1 MRPTLRDHP
10 NVCSPNPRLSPRRP
24 SRRETPERSSERKRV
39 PHEKPVIAAGR
50 ARSAGIQGTALLRA
64 LLRLA
69 GLPKY
74 VDIEIVNLRSGLEA
88 GYGAPRLTVAP
99 ALKEVR
105 ALAGADSPLLSPA
118 LVRHCATIEPAASEI
133 RRLGLE
139 RIAGIRAEM
148 QAIIDEHFPG
158 VTIESFLRRLNDDPR
173 YTFST
178 EDEVLQYSVVALA
191 ARPRESTCAAR

>member
-24 SRRETPERSSERKRV
+24 SRRETPERSSERKRA

-50 ARSAGIQGTALLRA
+50 ARSAGILGTALLRA

-74 VDIEIVNLRSGLEA
+74 VDIEIANLRSGLEA

-99 ALKEVR
+99 A
-105 ALAGADSPLLSPA
+105 
-118 LVRHCATIEPAASEI
+118 ASEI

-139 RIAGIRAEM
+139 QIAEIRAEM